1 MTSISKM
8 AFSIGNDEVELY
20 LTVMKATEVFQVSK
34 VSRVDEDPEA
44 GYQRHLSEP
53 RAKAIAEY
61 LNSGN
66 LIPGAIILSAQEN
79 ANINFNNNELSIELI
94 PNSMF
99 VIDGQH
105 RLYGS
110 KLSEQD
116 VYLPV
121 CIFKGL
127 DHTSEVQYF
136 IDINSTQKGVP
147 KTLRIELMKFLAE
160 DDSIDSIRAR
170 LFEELG
176 NEVDSPLYGK
186 LSPIQSGR
194 GKISHVPFKDAIE
207 PILTKQPLSRLDF
220 SDKKKLLTNYLVA
233 TQGVLEEIEGDDR
246 RLTSAVF
253 FQSIF
258 ENFEQICNLSM
269 IHFRSYSASSLKQI
283 IEGIRHIDF
292 TKFSGTN
299 RETIKNLS
307 QEINSLIDIHSRKL
321 GEIED
326 LF

>member
-1 MTSISKM
+1 MTTLTKT
-8 AFSIGNDEVELY
+8 AFSIGNEDVELY
-20 LTVMKATEVFQVSK
+20 LTVMKANEVFQVSK
-34 VSRVDEDPEA
+34 VSRVDENPET
-44 GYQRHLSEP
+44 GYQRHLSGP
-53 RAKAIAEY
+53 RAKSIAEY

-66 LIPGAIILSAQEN
+66 LIPGAVILSAQDN
-79 ANINFNNNELSIELI
+79 ANIEFSDGELSIELI
-94 PNSMF
+94 PNSLF

-110 KLSEQD
+110 KLSEKD
-116 VYLPV
+116 ISLPV

-160 DDSIDSIRAR
+160 DDSIDSIRAK
-170 LFEELG
+170 LFDELG
-176 NEVDSPLYGK
+176 TEVDSPLYGK
-186 LSPIQSGR
+186 LSPISSGR
-194 GKISHVPFKDAIE
+194 GRISHVPFKDAID

-220 SDKKKLLTNYLVA
+220 SDKKKLITNYLLA
-233 TQGVLEEIEGDDR
+233 TQGVLEEIEGDDK

-258 ENFEQICNLSM
+258 DNFEQICNLSM
-269 IHFRSYSASSLKQI
+269 IHFRSYSAPSIKQI
-283 IEGIRHIDF
+283 IEGIKHIDF
-292 TKFSGTN
+292 SKFSGTN

-307 QEINSLIDIHSRKL
+307 QEIQSLVDIHSRKL

>member
-1 MTSISKM
+1 METVTKT
-8 AFSIGNDEVELY
+8 AFSIGSDDVELY
-20 LTVMKATEVFQVSK
+20 LTVMKASEIFQMSK
-34 VSRVDEDPEA
+34 VSRVDEDPDS
-44 GYQRHLSEP
+44 GYQRNLSEP

-66 LIPGAIILSAQEN
+66 LIPGAIILSAQDN
-79 ANINFNNNELSIELI
+79 AKINFSNDQLSIEII
-94 PNSMF
+94 PNSLF

-105 RLYGS
+105 RLFGS
-110 KLSEQD
+110 KLSEKD
-116 VYLPV
+116 VNLPV

-186 LSPIQSGR
+186 LNPISSGR
-194 GKISHVPFKDAIE
+194 GRISHVPFKDAIE
-207 PILTKQPLSRLDF
+207 PILLKQPLSRLDF
-220 SDKKKLLTNYLVA
+220 SDKKKLITNYLLA
-233 TQGVLEEIEGDDR
+233 TQGVLEEIEGNDN

-253 FQSIF
+253 FQAIF
-258 ENFEQICNLSM
+258 DNFEQICNLSM
-269 IHFRSYSASSLKQI
+269 IHFRSYSSSSIKQI
-283 IEGIRHIDF
+283 VDGIKNIDF
-292 TKFSGTN
+292 SRFSGTN
-299 RETIKNLS
+299 RETIRNLS
-307 QEINSLIDIHSRKL
+307 QEIQALIDIHSRKL

>member
-1 MTSISKM
+1 MTTITKK
-8 AFSIGNDEVELY
+8 AFSIGNENVELY
-20 LTVMKATEVFQVSK
+20 LTVMKASEVFQVSK
-34 VSRVDEDPEA
+34 VSRVDEDPNV

-61 LNSGN
+61 LKAGN
-66 LIPGAIILSAQEN
+66 LIPGAVILSSQEN
-79 ANINFNNNELSIELI
+79 AIINFDNDELSIELI
-94 PNSMF
+94 PNSLF

-116 VYLPV
+116 ILLPV

-127 DHTSEVQYF
+127 DHVNEVQYF

-160 DDSIDSIRAR
+160 DDSLDAIRAR
-170 LFEELG
+170 LFDELG
-176 NEVDSPLYGK
+176 SEVDSPLYGK
-186 LSPIQSGR
+186 LSPISSGR
-194 GKISHVPFKDAIE
+194 GKLSHVPFKDAIE
-207 PILTKQPLSRLDF
+207 SLLNKQPLSRLNFD
-220 SDKKKLLTNYLVA
+220 DKKKLIVNFLFA
-233 TQGVLEEIEGDDR
+233 TQGVLEEMEGDDR

-253 FQSIF
+253 FQAIF
-258 ENFEQICNLSM
+258 NNFEQVCSLSM
-269 IHFRSYSASSLKQI
+269 IHNRSYSASSIKQI
-283 IEGIRHIDF
+283 VEGIKNIDF
-292 TKFSGTN
+292 SKFSGTN
-299 RETIKNLS
+299 NETIKSMSL
-307 QEINSLIDIHSRKL
+307 EIQSLLDIHSLKL

>member
-1 MTSISKM
+1 MEIVTKT
-8 AFSIGNDEVELY
+8 AFSIGSDDVELY
-20 LTVMKATEVFQVSK
+20 LTVMKASEIFQVSK
-34 VSRVDEDPEA
+34 VSRVNEDPDV

-66 LIPGAIILSAQEN
+66 LIPGAVILSAQEN
-79 ANINFNNNELSIELI
+79 ADIEFSDGELSISLI
-94 PNSMF
+94 PNSLF

-110 KLSEQD
+110 KLAEKEIL
-116 VYLPV
+116 LPV

-127 DHTSEVQYF
+127 DHTTEVQYF

-147 KTLRIELMKFLAE
+147 KTLRIELMKFLSE

-186 LSPIQSGR
+186 LNPISSGR
-194 GKISHVPFKDAIE
+194 GRISHVPFKDAIE
-207 PILTKQPLSRLDF
+207 PILTKQPLSRLDY
-220 SDKKKLLTNYLVA
+220 SDKKKLITNFLLA
-233 TQGVLEEIEGDDR
+233 TQGVLEVIEGEDT

-253 FQSIF
+253 FQAIF
-258 ENFEQICNLSM
+258 DNFEQICNLSM
-269 IHFRSYSASSLKQI
+269 IHFRSYSSSSIKQI
-283 IEGIRHIDF
+283 VEGIKNIDF
-292 TKFSGTN
+292 SKFSGSN
-299 RETIKNLS
+299 KDTIRNLS
-307 QEINSLIDIHSRKL
+307 QEIQTLVDIHSRKL